1 MKKLLLIILCLLV
14 IGCGNDKIS
23 NEELDAINNDII
35 IYLSNNQY
43 DNLIFNYVDYEN
55 KNVVVGLSDNSVEKQ
70 KDFKEKIVDSKYI
83 KFVQSEVMND
93 DIKKEYTINIPN
105 IDDITKVVINTMSQY
120 DNIIEITDKEDIKN
134 IYNVFYNRTTTK
146 ESVSKN
152 PDNPDELFDIIFID
166 NENNNIGI
174 YIYTKD
180 DKCYLEQTNN
190 GIYETSLNDFNTI
203 KGYIKD

>member
-1 MKKLLLIILCLLV
+1 MKKLLLIILCLLAT
-14 IGCGNDKIS
+14 GCGNDKIS

-55 KNVVVGLSDNSVEKQ
+55 KNVVVGLSDNSVEKI

-120 DNIIEITDKEDIKN
+120 DNVIEITDKEDIKN

-166 NENNNIGI
+166 NEKNNIGI

>member
-1 MKKLLLIILCLLV
+1 MKKIIFLVLCLFIV
-14 IGCGNDKIS
+14 GCGNVE